1 MIAVLP
7 KDADKNQTV
16 ETMNEELPLTT
27 PLQEFL
33 AKLQQ
38 TMDQPPNEAGPVRGE
53 RERLIGILALLT
65 RLISRVSTSA
75 RLRKTVNPFLIDQI
89 RHLRQ
94 LNEGIQSPLYK
105 AKIRAGS
112 PADRYEIW
120 NARRYV
126 VAALECYLLAK
137 PNVKHDDE
145 IRKMVQKNPCLKR
158 LIRHATTETRS
169 RNIQLQSAIKR
180 WRKSFKEG
188 TAPKDVQESWDRDN
202 RCMSAKDYSPSGWMA
217 AGNKLLENAC
227 DRARRI
233 ILPPPRG
240 GLLGKCIKPAAN
252 PLILGIFLRTLIAG
266 FRSPKPVRFWL
277 LGSAWVGTQEQH
289 ANE

>member
-1 MIAVLP
+1 MTGLG
-7 KDADKNQTV
+7 ADKNQTAGIQ
-16 ETMNEELPLTT
+16 MDEELPPTT

-38 TMDQPPNEAGPVRGE
+38 TMDQPPNKADPVRGE

-89 RHLRQ
+89 HHLRQ
-94 LNEGIQSPLYK
+94 LNKGIQSPLYK
-105 AKIRAGS
+105 AKVRAGS

-137 PNVKHDDE
+137 PNGEPDDE
-145 IRKMVQKNPCLKR
+145 IRKIAQKNPCLKR
-158 LIRHATTETRS
+158 LIRNATAETRF

-188 TAPKDVQESWDRDN
+188 TAPHDIQESWNRDYQSMVKKE
-202 RCMSAKDYSPSGWMA
+202 RSPSEWMA
-217 AGNKLLENAC
+217 AGNNLLKDAC
-227 DRARRI
+227 HRARRI
-233 ILPPPRG
+233 ILPPP
-240 GLLGKCIKPAAN
+240 
-252 PLILGIFLRTLIAG
+252 
-266 FRSPKPVRFWL
+266 
-277 LGSAWVGTQEQH
+277 VGV
-289 ANE
+289 